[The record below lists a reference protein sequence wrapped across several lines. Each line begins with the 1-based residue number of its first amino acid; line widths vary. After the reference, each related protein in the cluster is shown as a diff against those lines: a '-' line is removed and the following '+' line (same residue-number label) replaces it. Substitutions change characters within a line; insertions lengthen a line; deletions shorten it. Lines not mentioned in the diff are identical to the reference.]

1 MQSDTHSVETI
12 ALILTFD
19 IFPVQRYVGQSS
31 LNAGQWQQ
39 AAAPNHSC
47 DQKGKQLIYYTYN
60 CSVPIQS
67 FCFPLSICYSI
78 HYVRWSTLY
87 DKADFVLDDFAQK
100 QNNMSTLSTFK
111 LSYVKLCCSI
121 G

>member
-1 MQSDTHSVETI
+1 MQYGQPPSQYGLTSKFLDFTMMQSDTHSVETI

-78 HYVRWSTLY
+78 HYVRY
-87 DKADFVLDDFAQK
+87 
-100 QNNMSTLSTFK
+100 
-111 LSYVKLCCSI
+111 
-121 G
+121 